1 LLFTAKYITIR
12 SMKPA
17 VGVMLALACA
27 FTSAS
32 CRGILTWATVY
43 ESVAP
48 DGGTT
53 LQVQVSKCFGDC
65 DVRVVVNRGWSAE
78 RIAARSDCAVQFA
91 HAEWEGDTVAV
102 FVDGSSCGPI
112 KAAYDARARRAVEF
126 AAVEPWLRD
135 SITRSY
141 GVTADELSA
150 NQWDV
155 FQWATY
161 PGDGQA
167 RRSTEEFSRRFPLP

>member
-1 LLFTAKYITIR
+1 VLLSIAKYITIR

-48 DGGTT
+48 GGGTT

-65 DVRVVVNRGWSAE
+65 DVRVVVNWGWSAE
-78 RIAARSDCAVQFA
+78 RIAARSDCAVMFA

-102 FVDGSSCGPI
+102 FVDGASCGPI
-112 KAAYDARARRAVEF
+112 KAAYDAGARREADF
-126 AAVEPWLRD
+126 AAAEAGLRS
-135 SITRSY
+135 SIVRSY

-150 NQWDV
+150 NQGDV
-155 FQWATY
+155 LQWAS
-161 PGDGQA
+161 QSQ
-167 RRSTEEFSRRFPLP
+167 RSTEEFSRRFPLP